1 MEKKFGKTTINA
13 LIDNGRLKIVSG
25 INDVPPYLSALPEE
39 LKNSK
44 KNTKT
49 GFIVPDQLAHDGN
62 PEGIFATLKLK
73 ENLHFPSGKVIVKEG
88 FHIAYQH
95 RGFGAKH
102 LTGNLLEHPNRSLSV
117 TQENK
122 TEEALLSLKEVLGSA
137 SELFKVKEDQF
148 VFYSNK
154 YNRGVP
160 CKLNDDGDLFAVI
173 TDRPVNVRGDRYKI
187 WGNDSVRLSGAL
199 IFPDHT
205 ASVTAPSLVPAIE
218 QNQNGTQPVKSHK
231 GLYTD
236 VDYTEELKNNL
247 AQARSGEKR
256 SFKKTPHFINS
267 GEGRVQG
274 FYEQE
279 HKTAFLIAENLVPEA
294 ASSVL
299 LHEVGIHMAY
309 DSELKEK
316 VIPLVKEA
324 PRLLEEGF
332 RQRDPVCM
340 AAEIRLK
347 DSGITKDHPN
357 YAEETAA
364 YLVEECSKQ
373 RNALSKLQRWYKQ
386 MRSTVSVWL
395 VEHGFKDSKTLT
407 TDDFVTIAKANI
419 KALAEQKELTASQTK
434 NEKILFSL
442 NKQHRDTLE
451 LMRKELPNADPA
463 MQNPKLLEKVLQAV
477 EERMLESER
486 QGKILKVNSEF
497 FKRPTPASR
506 TQTEQK
512 IPEQNKTKGLER

>member
-1 MEKKFGKTTINA
+1 M
-13 LIDNGRLKIVSG
+13 
-25 INDVPPYLSALPEE
+25 
-39 LKNSK
+39 
-44 KNTKT
+44 
-49 GFIVPDQLAHDGN
+49 
-62 PEGIFATLKLK
+62 
-73 ENLHFPSGKVIVKEG
+73 
-88 FHIAYQH
+88 
-95 RGFGAKH
+95 
-102 LTGNLLEHPNRSLSV
+102 TGNLLEHPNRSLSV

-148 VFYSNK
+148 VFYSNR

-373 RNALSKLQRWYKQ
+373 RNALPKLQRWYKQ

-434 NEKILFSL
+434 NEKIHFSL

-451 LMRKELPNADPA
+451 LMRKELPKADPA

-486 QGKILKVNSEF
+486 QGKILTVNSEF
-497 FKRPTPASR
+497 FKRQTPASR